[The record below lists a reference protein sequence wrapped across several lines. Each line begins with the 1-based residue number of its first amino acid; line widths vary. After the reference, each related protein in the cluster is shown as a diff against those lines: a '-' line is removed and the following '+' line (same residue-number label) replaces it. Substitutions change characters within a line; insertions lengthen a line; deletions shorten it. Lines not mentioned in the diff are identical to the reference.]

1 MADCFKIINE
11 ISAGRLS
18 DDELNDI
25 LERLNEE
32 KRVRQARGQL
42 EDLESQLFERGVLM
56 ARDADLARR
65 IEKRNRLRNI
75 IVENRLMDLARRA
88 DEATNDP
95 SLGVEAALVGVNA
108 PFEGAGRSVD
118 ALTNA
123 IMRGYSGGFIA
134 DLNSANL
141 MKAFNTMSQDM
152 ERQVAR
158 VLADLNMP
166 EPTRTV
172 EASADAKRIAEIMFK
187 YQRAALQRENRA
199 GSYIQLKAG
208 RVVRSSHN
216 PAQLAKAG
224 REEWKNYI
232 RNRLDYDRMDVR
244 PDRIEDFL
252 DSAYSAIVSGVRLND
267 DIPNEIA
274 QAFKGPAN
282 LAKKRS
288 AQGVFTFKSADDWYD
303 YNQRFGV
310 NSLREAYLQDLQS
323 SANASAIM
331 ETLGTNPQAMMDR
344 VLDRLRR
351 QYRDDP
357 EKLARINREGWA
369 GIVNLQAA
377 LDEVTGD
384 VNIGASD
391 TIARW
396 MSGFRALQTMSK
408 LGGAAI
414 SATTDLAFVASAR
427 MYQGRSLL
435 DAWGDAF
442 SAVFRGLNG
451 GEQRELADRL
461 GVGIEGQLGDFM
473 SRFDAQDDI
482 PGATSRLMQLFF
494 RLNLLQP
501 WTEANKRGVSLMIAN
516 DLGREAGRSFA
527 DLPDDMR
534 RILRIYEI
542 DQAGWDA
549 ARASVKNGPDG
560 RAYIIPGEIADERVR
575 ESVFALIMT
584 ETDSAVP
591 SPGARERSILR
602 RGYRPGTF
610 AGEAIRTLVQFK
622 SFGITAIARNLGRH
636 VYGYGAKSK
645 REAFASGRS
654 IQGIANVIVGTTV
667 LGYFAMQAKEII
679 KGREPR
685 PSTPETFVAA
695 MLQGGGLGIYGD
707 FLFGE
712 ANRFGGGT
720 LETIAGPGIS
730 AMTDAI
736 DLLQRTRGVVA
747 GGEEDLSGDATR
759 LIKTN
764 LPFANLFYTK
774 QALDYLLWYQ
784 LQETFNPGY
793 LRRMEQRIERENNQT
808 FWMRPSDVI
817 ATGGGFR

>member
-32 KRVRQARGQL
+32 KRVRTARGQL
-42 EDLESQLFERGVLM
+42 EDLEEQLFQRGVLM

-75 IVENRLMDLARRA
+75 IVENRLMEMAERA
-88 DEATNDP
+88 NEAVGDP
-95 SLGVEAALVGVNA
+95 SLGIEAALVGANS
-108 PFEGAGRSVD
+108 PFTGAGRSID

-123 IMRGYSGGFIA
+123 IMRSYAGGFIA
-134 DLNSANL
+134 DLN
-141 MKAFNTMSQDM
+141 KAKLNRVFNTMSENM
-152 ERQVAR
+152 ELQVVR

-166 EPTRTV
+166 EPTRAV
-172 EASADAKRIAEIMFK
+172 DASTDARQIAEIMFK

-199 GSYIQLKAG
+199 GSYIPLKAG

-224 REEWKNYI
+224 RDEWKNYI

-244 PDRIEDFL
+244 TERIEDFL
-252 DSAYSAIVSGVRLND
+252 DSAYDAIVSGVRLND
-267 DIPNEIA
+267 NIPDEIA
-274 QAFKGPAN
+274 RAFKGPAN

-288 AQGVFTFKSADDWYD
+288 AQGVFTFRSADDWYE
-303 YNQRFGV
+303 YNKRFGV
-310 NSLREAYLQDLQS
+310 SSLREAYLQDLQS
-323 SANASAIM
+323 SARTSAVM
-331 ETLGTNPQAMMDR
+331 EVMGTNPQAMLDR
-344 VLDRLRR
+344 VLQRLREK
-351 QYRDDP
+351 YRTDP
-357 EKLARINREGWA
+357 AKLKKINRKGWS
-369 GIVNLQAA
+369 GVVGLQAA

-384 VNIGASD
+384 VNIAASD
-391 TIARW
+391 PFARW
-396 MSGFRALQTMSK
+396 MHGFRALQTMAK
-408 LGGAAI
+408 LGGAVI

-427 MYQGRSLL
+427 MYQGRNIMDS
-435 DAWGDAF
+435 WSDAF
-442 SAVFRGLNG
+442 SAPFRGMG
-451 GEQRELADRL
+451 GAEKRELADRM

-482 PGATSRLMQLFF
+482 PGATSKLMQMFF
-494 RLNLLQP
+494 KLNLLQP
-501 WTEANKRGVSLMIAN
+501 WTEANKRGVSLMISN
-516 DLGREAGRSFA
+516 DLGREAGKSFDQLPS
-527 DLPDDMR
+527 DLQ
-534 RILRIYEI
+534 RILNIYEI
-542 DQAGWDA
+542 GAEQWDT

-560 RAYIIPGEIADERVR
+560 RAYMIPGEIADEQVR

-591 SPGARERSILR
+591 SPGARDRAVLR

-610 AGEAIRTLVQFK
+610 AGEAIRTLTQFK
-622 SFGITAIARNLGRH
+622 SFGITAVGRSLGRH
-636 VYGYGAKSK
+636 VYGYGAKSL
-645 REAFASGRS
+645 REALTSGKS
-654 IQGIANVIVGTTV
+654 VQGIANVIVGTTV
-667 LGYFAMQAKEII
+667 LGYFAMQAKELA

-685 PSTPETFVAA
+685 PLTPETFVAA

-720 LETIAGPGIS
+720 LQTIAGPGLTS
-730 AMTDAI
+730 LTDAV
-736 DLLQRTRGVVA
+736 DLFQRARGVVT
-747 GGEEDLSGDATR
+747 GGEEDLSGDAIR

-764 LPFANLFYTK
+764 LPFANLFYTQ
-774 QALDYLLWYQ
+774 QALDYLVWYQ
-784 LQETFNPGY
+784 LQEATNPGY
-793 LRRMEQRIERENNQT
+793 LRRMERRIQRENNQT
-808 FWMRPSDVI
+808 YWLPPSDVI

>member
-1 MADCFKIINE
+1 MADCFKIINQ

-75 IVENRLMDLARRA
+75 IVENRLMELSERA
-88 DEATNDP
+88 DQATDNP

-108 PFEGAGRSVD
+108 PFEGAGRSID

-141 MKAFNTMSQDM
+141 MRTFNTMSEDM
-152 ERQVAR
+152 ERQVSR
-158 VLADLNMP
+158 VLADLNLP
-166 EPTRTV
+166 EPTRAV

-216 PAQLAKAG
+216 PAQMTKVG

-232 RNRLDYDRMDVR
+232 RNRLNYDRMDVR
-244 PDRIEDFL
+244 SDRIEDFL
-252 DSAYSAIVSGVRLND
+252 NSAYTAIVSGVRLND
-267 DIPNEIA
+267 EITPEIA
-274 QAFKGPAN
+274 RAFKGPAN

-288 AQGVFTFKSADDWYD
+288 AQGVFTFNNADDWYE

-310 NSLREAYLQDLQS
+310 NSLREAYLQDLQA
-323 SANASAIM
+323 SARSSAIM
-331 ETLGTNPQAMMDR
+331 EVMGTNPQAMLDK
-344 VLDRLRR
+344 VLNRLR
-351 QYRDDP
+351 QKYRDDAT
-357 EKLARINREGWA
+357 KLAQINREGWS
-369 GIVNLQAA
+369 GIVSLQAA

-396 MSGFRALQTMSK
+396 MHGFRALQTMSK

-427 MYQGRSLL
+427 IYQGRSLL

-442 SAVFRGLNG
+442 SAVFRGLNS

-482 PGATSRLMQLFF
+482 PGATSKLMQLFF

-516 DLGREAGRSFA
+516 DLGREAGKSFA
-527 DLPDDMR
+527 DLPEDMR
-534 RILRIYEI
+534 RILRIYEV
-542 DQAGWDA
+542 DEEQWNV

-560 RAYIIPGEIADERVR
+560 RAYIVPGEIADDRVR
-575 ESVFALIMT
+575 ESIFALIMT

-610 AGEAIRTLVQFK
+610 AGEAIRTLTQFK
-622 SFGITAIARNLGRH
+622 SFGITAVARNLGRH

-645 REAFASGRS
+645 REAFTSGRS
-654 IQGIANVIVGTTV
+654 IQGLANVIVGTTV
-667 LGYFAMQAKEII
+667 LGYFAMQAKELV

-685 PSTPETFVAA
+685 PATPETLIAA

-720 LETIAGPGIS
+720 LETIAGPGVS

-736 DLLQRTRGVVA
+736 DLLQRTRGVVT
-747 GGEEDLSGDATR
+747 GGDEDLSGDAIR
-759 LIKTN
+759 LLKSN
-764 LPFANLFYTK
+764 LPFANLFYTQ
-774 QALDYLLWYQ
+774 QALDYLVWYQ
-784 LQETFNPGY
+784 LQETLNPGY
-793 LRRMEQRIERENNQT
+793 LRRMERRTERENDQT
-808 FWMRPSDVI
+808 FWLRPSDVI